1 MTETRRRAPAGAALF
16 ALSFL
21 ALFLELMMIRWVP
34 SVVHLVAYYANLML
48 ISSFLGLGVGALLTQ
63 SATRL
68 FRWFPA
74 VLALNVVYLLG
85 CQWVAGSLPGSGA
98 ESRFYS
104 TAAPM
109 ASYVMLVGVFV
120 FNTLAFIPLGQ
131 QIGVLFN
138 SMRPLRAYMWDLGGS
153 LCGTLA
159 FGFFSYTYFSPVV
172 GMALV
177 GIVFVAVTP
186 RVHRAFSAV
195 ALGAVCVAMY
205 IGSADVAV
213 WSPYYYVTV
222 HEPAEEGVRTVSEAP
237 TGLHSQR
244 NPPIYTIKV
253 NQDFY
258 QLHGTLDSDRY
269 DAGAVRRRV
278 EVLRNQYVVPY
289 VLKPGPR
296 RVLVLGSGG
305 GMDVEAA
312 LLAGASHVDAV
323 DVDPVLIELSREYN
337 ASGVYDDPRVDV
349 HVNDARAFLQQ
360 TQERYDLVVF
370 GFLDSQALSSYMSN
384 LRLDGF
390 TYTVESVARAWE
402 LLEPDGMLALSFS
415 ASQDWL
421 GAKLRTMIVEAT
433 GREPV
438 VYSYPPQVILAVS
451 RGDSVAAPARIG
463 LFERVQVAGSVEP
476 ATDDWPYLYLSRKTI
491 PSDYLV
497 VILTLLVLSAGTV
510 LILRG
515 RSFGT
520 TDAHFFFLGIG
531 FLLLQTKSI
540 ADCSLYFG
548 TTWFVTMLVIAGV
561 LLMVLLANAVA
572 QRLSGASLWLYVPL
586 FASLLLLLLVPR
598 EFVLSFPMA
607 GRAAWTMLLVPLPLF
622 FAGLI
627 FSTTFREQSLRPG
640 FTAAALFGANLLGA
654 TVGGFLEYL
663 GMAIGSQAL
672 MLVVVAAYGSSL
684 LALRRSR
691 VPLRL
696 SAQ

>member
-1 MTETRRRAPAGAALF
+1 MPDTRKHPPAGAALF

-48 ISSFLGLGVGALLTQ
+48 ISSFLGLGLGALLTR
-63 SATRL
+63 SARHL
-68 FRWFPA
+68 FRWFPV
-74 VLALNVVYLLG
+74 VLAVNVMYLLV
-85 CQWVAGSLPGSGA
+85 CQWVAGSLPGSGT

-104 TAAPM
+104 SDAPL
-109 ASYVMLVGVFV
+109 ASYVVLVGVFV
-120 FNTLAFIPLGQ
+120 FNTVAFIPLGQ
-131 QIGVLFN
+131 QIGLLFN

-159 FGFFSYTYFSPVV
+159 FGFFSYTYFSPVA

-177 GIVFVAVTP
+177 SVLFIVLTP
-186 RVHRAFSAV
+186 RARRAFTGVTLA
-195 ALGAVCVAMY
+195 AVCGAMY
-205 IGSADVAV
+205 LGSADVAV

-222 HEPAEEGVRTVSEAP
+222 HEGTAAGARIVSEAP
-237 TGLHSQR
+237 AGLRSER
-244 NPPIYTIKV
+244 NPPIYTVKV

-258 QLHGTLDSDRY
+258 QLHGTIDSERY
-269 DAGAVRRRV
+269 DPGATRRRV

-289 VLKPGPR
+289 VLKPAPE

-337 ASGVYDDPRVDV
+337 ASGVYDDPRVHV
-349 HVNDARAFLQQ
+349 HVNDARAYLQQ
-360 TQERYDLVVF
+360 TDERYDLIVF
-370 GFLDSQALSSYMSN
+370 GYLDSQALSSYMSN

-390 TYTVESVARAWE
+390 TYTVEGLERAWE
-402 LLEPDGMLALSFS
+402 LLEPDGMLALSFA
-415 ASQDWL
+415 ASQEWL
-421 GAKLRTMIVEAT
+421 GAKLRRMILDAT

-438 VYSYPPQVILAVS
+438 VYVYPPQVILAAA
-451 RGDSVAAPARIG
+451 RGDSIAGPPRVG
-463 LFERVQVAGSVEP
+463 SFERMQVGGLVEP

-491 PSDYLV
+491 PSDYLI
-497 VILTLLVLSAGTV
+497 VIMTLLVLSAGTV
-510 LILRG
+510 LLLRG
-515 RSFGT
+515 RSFGS

-572 QRLSGASLWLYVPL
+572 LRISGAPLWFYMPL
-586 FASLLLLLLVPR
+586 FASLILLLAVPR

-627 FSTTFREQSLRPG
+627 FSTTFREQTRMPG
-640 FTAAALFGANLLGA
+640 ITAAGLFGANLLGA
-654 TVGGFLEYL
+654 TVGGFIEYL

-672 MLVVVAAYGSSL
+672 MLVVIGAYLTSL
-684 LALRRSR
+684 LVLRRSR
-691 VPLRL
+691 LQPSV
-696 SAQ
+696 ST